1 MNFTW
6 ELILKKLRK
15 IIEKEGKFYT
25 ARGAE
30 LTRASNTLTESE
42 FFGRIISAIRR
53 LTMYWKPKND
63 YLLTIRRPY
72 SGTDKRIK
80 WEYQCVNCLWWCKR
94 TEIECDHIVPVG
106 SFKCFNDAPGYL
118 ERAFAEKEGYQALCK
133 ECHLAKTNWQ
143 RSTK

>member
-1 MNFTW
+1 M
-6 ELILKKLRK
+6 KKQRK
-15 IIEKEGKFYT
+15 IIEKDGKFYT

-72 SGTDKRIK
+72 SGTDKRTK
-80 WEYQCVNCLWWCKR
+80 WEYQCISCQQWFKR
-94 TEIECDHIVPVG
+94 VDIECDHIAPVG

-118 ERAFAEKEGYQALCK
+118 ERAFIEKEGYQALCK
-133 ECHLAKTNWQ
+133 ECHRSKTNGSHTN
-143 RSTK
+143 RFI